1 MTGSSGLDKTR
12 QLLNGVRRSPLRCA
26 QACLS
31 LALLLA
37 GAAPAQQVT
46 GDWNGHAK
54 LRALADTYP
63 DGSIF
68 RALAGSSSADM
79 EGDMRLNA
87 SAGSGPWSIEGS
99 YQFYAAR
106 GDGVKLAAG
115 IPGAAELLFRR
126 FPNDTRRLFDLT
138 RVIADSDESVVLHR
152 LDRVA
157 IAYAGENLVVKLGR
171 QALSWGNG
179 LFFSPLDI
187 VNPFDPATVDTEYKA
202 GDDMAYGQLLLR
214 NGNDV
219 QAAHV
224 WRRDP
229 VTGNVD
235 ADEATTALKYHGL
248 TERGEYELLVAR
260 SFDAT
265 TLAVGGNRSVG
276 GAIWRADMVLT
287 DAGGWTAEFV
297 TNLSYSWTW
306 SGKNVSGAIE
316 YYYNGF
322 GQGSGAYSL
331 AEIVARPELAGRL
344 ARGQAFSVGRHYVAA
359 GLTVELTP
367 LWLLTPNLFMNVTDP
382 SALLQVVTQYSLGDN
397 LSFLGALNL
406 QLGADGTEFGG
417 IPAGPGGGFLSRDA
431 GLFAQFAWYF

>member
-1 MTGSSGLDKTR
+1 
-12 QLLNGVRRSPLRCA
+12 
-26 QACLS
+26 
-31 LALLLA
+31 
-37 GAAPAQQVT
+37 
-46 GDWNGHAK
+46 
-54 LRALADTYP
+54 
-63 DGSIF
+63 
-68 RALAGSSSADM
+68 
-79 EGDMRLNA
+79 
-87 SAGSGPWSIEGS
+87 
-99 YQFYAAR
+99 
-106 GDGVKLAAG
+106 LAAG
-115 IPGAAELLFRR
+115 VPGAAELLFRR

-138 RVIADSDESVVLHR
+138 SVIADGADSIVLHR

-157 IAYAGENLVVKLGR
+157 IAYTGESLVVKLGR

-187 VNPFDPATVDTEYKA
+187 VNPFDPATIDTEYKA

-229 VTGNVD
+229 ATGNVD

-248 TERGEYELLVAR
+248 TERGEYELLVAK
-260 SFDAT
+260 SFDAA

-287 DAGGWTAEFV
+287 DAGGWTVEFV
-297 TNLSYSWTW
+297 TNLSYSWVW

-322 GQGSGAYSL
+322 GQRSGAYSL
-331 AEIVARPELAGRL
+331 AEIVARPELASRL
-344 ARGQAFSVGRHYVAA
+344 ARGQAFSVGRHYIAA

-367 LWLLTPNLFMNVTDP
+367 LWLLTPNLFMNATDP
-382 SALLQVVTQYSLGDN
+382 SALLQVIMQYSLGNN

-417 IPAGPGGGFLSRDA
+417 IPAGPEGGFLSRDA
-431 GLFAQFAWYF
+431 GLFAQLAWYF